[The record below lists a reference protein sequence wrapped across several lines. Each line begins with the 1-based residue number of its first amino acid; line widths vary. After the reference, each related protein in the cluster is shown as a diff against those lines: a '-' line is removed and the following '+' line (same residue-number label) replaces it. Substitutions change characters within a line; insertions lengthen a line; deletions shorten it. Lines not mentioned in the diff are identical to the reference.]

1 MQVNHQQVEVDN
13 QQWVGIKNPTKKLE
27 LMVITEDR
35 A

>member
-1 MQVNHQQVEVDN
+1 VDN

>member
-13 QQWVGIKNPTKKLE
+13 QQWVGIKNLSQKLE
-27 LMVITEDR
+27 LMVVIKDR

>member
-1 MQVNHQQVEVDN
+1 VVDN